1 MIKKICKKIFTVRRL
16 IAAGIVLVGFFAA
29 IELGKYFI
37 NTNTDPK
44 LSHIEIYGH
53 AFQIVSVIYLMVGS
67 VIAVWQYYLTSRSE
81 LQKNNRDNVTKAVE
95 LAGYYKDNIL
105 KSFLPVRYVYE
116 ETGIMDILIKIDP
129 EKMICFD
136 RKELEKLLSVDDIQ
150 KLKDQYTQP
159 KFLEAVLEANYIFDL
174 QLQNDN
180 DQLLH
185 FLQQKDL
192 KKDKTEENDTNI
204 LKSMDKMIG
213 LAMSKVIN
221 SYMAKEVS
229 GLLNNLEYFA
239 LYFTHNAA
247 DQSVVYQS
255 LHKSYIEIVEALYYN
270 IANSNSNHSEKIYTN
285 VIKLYHLWKNM
296 QYKYSKK
303 ENEIQTKAYND
314 MESCKHHGTIL
325 K

>member
-1 MIKKICKKIFTVRRL
+1 MIKKIWKKIFTVRRL
-16 IAAGIVLVGFFAA
+16 IAAVIVFAGVLAA
-29 IELGKYFI
+29 IGLGRYFI
-37 NTNTDPK
+37 STNADPK

-53 AFQIVSVIYLMVGS
+53 AFQIVSVVYLIIGS

-81 LQKNNRDNVTKAVE
+81 LQKNSRDNATKAVE

-105 KSFLPVRYVYE
+105 KSFLPVRYVFE
-116 ETGIMDILIKIDP
+116 ETGIMDILKKLDP
-129 EKMICFD
+129 AKMICFD
-136 RKELEKLLSVDDIQ
+136 QKELEKLLSADDIQ

-180 DQLLH
+180 NQLLRL
-185 FLQQKDL
+185 LQQKNL
-192 KKDKTEENDTNI
+192 KKDKTEENDKITSESTN
-204 LKSMDKMIG
+204 
-213 LAMSKVIN
+213 KVIALALSQVVN

-255 LHKSYIEIVEALYYN
+255 LHQSYIEIVEAMYYN
-270 IANSNSNHSEKIYTN
+270 IANSNRDHSEKTYTN
-285 VIKLYHLWKNM
+285 VIKLYYLWKNM
-296 QYKYSKK
+296 QCEYKKK
-303 ENEIQTKAYND
+303 ENEIQNKAYND
-314 MESCKHHGTIL
+314 MERCKHHGTIL